1 MIYTSSLF
9 KVLFIALIFIFFSCS
24 RSAMHDSINMNWKVN
39 GKNKNKNIFLYE
51 GYNPSVP
58 LRAWAVLVSSK
69 NNKIEILVSN
79 DEDGV
84 DTPSEIAKSRNAS
97 VVINGGY
104 FARGQKPMR
113 HIGLLK
119 SKNMLI
125 EPASNSVFRENIRY
139 NVNRGAFGILKDNS
153 IDISWASTRNDSIF
167 SWSFPFQNRPG
178 KPASVNYN
186 FSEFWDVKEAIHAG
200 PVLIRNGKINVSTE
214 QEVFFNTP
222 VDGVQPRSA
231 IGNKKNGD
239 VIMMVVDGRQVDSRG
254 VYLKELAMLMRQFD
268 CEEALNLD
276 GGGSSALVVNRELI
290 NNPIGLKSEREVMS
304 FIAVIDG
311 Q

>member
-1 MIYTSSLF
+1 MIYTSFLL
-9 KVLFIALIFIFFSCS
+9 KILFIYLSVIFSSCS
-24 RSAMHDSINMNWKVN
+24 RSTMHDSINMNWKVN
-39 GKNKNKNIFLYE
+39 SKNKNFNIVLYE
-51 GYNPSVP
+51 GYNPDVP
-58 LRAWAVLVSSK
+58 LRAWAVLIPS
-69 NNKIEILVSN
+69 NNKLEILVSN
-79 DEDGV
+79 DDDGLE
-84 DTPSEIAKSRNAS
+84 TPSEIALNRNAS

-119 SKNMLI
+119 SKNILI

-139 NVNRGAFGILKDNS
+139 NINRGAFGILKDNS

-200 PVLIRNGKINVSTE
+200 PVLIRNGKINLSTE

-231 IGNKKNGD
+231 IGYKKNGD
-239 VIMMVVDGRQVDSRG
+239 IIMMVVDGRQVDSRG
-254 VYLKELAMLMRQFD
+254 VYLKELAMLMSQFD
-268 CEEALNLD
+268 CKEALNLD
-276 GGGSSALVVNRELI
+276 GGGSSALVINGNLVNS
-290 NNPIGLKSEREVMS
+290 PIGLKSERQVMS
-304 FIAVIDG
+304 FIAVINSK
-311 Q
+311 